1 VDQGEVLTDFRLICQ
16 FNPLLQEYKGAI
28 MDREQALEIVNR
40 NIKNPQ
46 MVKHMLATE
55 AVMRAL
61 ARRFGEDEDRWGL
74 AGLLHDADA
83 EIAISEEQELVA
95 PKLTGTGP
103 APSGKHSTMPAQGLL
118 VPKLTQ
124 NALDEES
131 ADAIAS
137 HNPYTGIKPK
147 GRMGWALYAAD
158 PLTGLIVASALV
170 LPDKKLAAL
179 TAPSVLKRFAETR
192 FAKGANREQI
202 AASSELGV
210 TLEEFVEL
218 GLTAMKAIAEDIG
231 L

>member
-1 VDQGEVLTDFRLICQ
+1 MI
-16 FNPLLQEYKGAI
+16 I
-28 MDREQALEIVNR
+28 DREQALEIVNR

-61 ARRFGEDEDRWGL
+61 AQRFGEDEDRWGL

-83 EIAISEEQELVA
+83 EIAAPEEQGLV
-95 PKLTGTGP
+95 
-103 APSGKHSTMPAQGLL
+103 

-124 NALDEES
+124 ESLDEES
-131 ADAIAS
+131 ACAIAS
-137 HNPYTGIKPK
+137 HNTYTGIKPK
-147 GRMGWALYAAD
+147 SRMGWALYAAD

-170 LPDKKLAAL
+170 LPGKKLAAL
-179 TAPSVLKRFAETR
+179 TAQSVLKRFAEAR

-202 AASSELGV
+202 ASSSELGV
-210 TLEEFVEL
+210 TLEDFVEM
-218 GLTAMKAIAEDIG
+218 GLAAMKGIAGDIG

>member
-1 VDQGEVLTDFRLICQ
+1 
-16 FNPLLQEYKGAI
+16 
-28 MDREQALEIVNR
+28 MDRGQALEIVNR
-40 NIKNPQ
+40 HISNPQ

-83 EIAISEEQELVA
+83 EIATSEEQ
-95 PKLTGTGP
+95 
-103 APSGKHSTMPAQGLL
+103 GLD

-124 NALDEES
+124 DVLDEEIFT
-131 ADAIAS
+131 AIAS
-137 HNPYTGIKPK
+137 HNPYTGIRPK
-147 GRMGWALYAAD
+147 GRMGWALHAAD

-170 LPDKKLAAL
+170 LPDKKLAGL
-179 TAPSVLKRFAETR
+179 TAESVMKRFAEAR

-202 AASSELGV
+202 AACSELGIPI
-210 TLEEFVEL
+210 EEFVEI
-218 GLTAMKAIAEDIG
+218 GLTAMKAIAGDIG

>member
-1 VDQGEVLTDFRLICQ
+1 VDQSEVLTDFRFICQ

-46 MVKHMLATE
+46 MAKHMLATE

-83 EIAISEEQELVA
+83 ETAAPEEQ
-95 PKLTGTGP
+95 
-103 APSGKHSTMPAQGLL
+103 GLI
-118 VPKLTQ
+118 VPKLAQ

-218 GLTAMKAIAEDIG
+218 GLSAMKAIAEDIG

>member
-1 VDQGEVLTDFRLICQ
+1 M
-16 FNPLLQEYKGAI
+16 NH
-28 MDREQALEIVNR
+28 EQALEIVNR
-40 NIKNPQ
+40 YIKSPQ

-74 AGLLHDADA
+74 VGLLHDADA
-83 EIAISEEQELVA
+83 EIAVSGEQELAGPKVTGSGQA
-95 PKLTGTGP
+95 P
-103 APSGKHSTMPAQGLL
+103 AGKHSTMPAQGLL

-124 NALDEES
+124 NRLDEES
-131 ADAIAS
+131 AAAIAS
-137 HNPYTGIKPK
+137 HNPYTGFKPK

-170 LPDKKLAAL
+170 LPDKKLAGL
-179 TAPSVLKRFAETR
+179 TAESVKKRFAEAR

-202 AASSELGV
+202 AACSEIGV
-210 TLEEFVEL
+210 TLEEFIEI
-218 GLTAMKAIAEDIG
+218 GLAAMKAIAGDIG

>member
-1 VDQGEVLTDFRLICQ
+1 
-16 FNPLLQEYKGAI
+16 
-28 MDREQALEIVNR
+28 
-40 NIKNPQ
+40 
-46 MVKHMLATE
+46 
-55 AVMRAL
+55 
-61 ARRFGEDEDRWGL
+61 
-74 AGLLHDADA
+74 
-83 EIAISEEQELVA
+83 
-95 PKLTGTGP
+95 
-103 APSGKHSTMPAQGLL
+103 
-118 VPKLTQ
+118 
-124 NALDEES
+124 
-131 ADAIAS
+131 
-137 HNPYTGIKPK
+137 
-147 GRMGWALYAAD
+147 LYAAD

>member
-1 VDQGEVLTDFRLICQ
+1 
-16 FNPLLQEYKGAI
+16 
-28 MDREQALEIVNR
+28 MDREQALEIVNQ

-61 ARRFGEDEDRWGL
+61 AKRFGEDEDRWGL

-83 EIAISEEQELVA
+83 EIAASEEQGLV
-95 PKLTGTGP
+95 
-103 APSGKHSTMPAQGLL
+103 
-118 VPKLTQ
+118 VPGLTQ
-124 NALDEES
+124 DRIDEES
-131 ADAIAS
+131 AAAIAS

-179 TAPSVLKRFAETR
+179 TAQSVLKRFAETR

-202 AASSELGV
+202 AACSELDV
-210 TLEEFVEL
+210 TLEEFVEI
-218 GLTAMKAIAEDIG
+218 GLAAMKGIAGDIG

>member
-1 VDQGEVLTDFRLICQ
+1 MDQGEVLKGSCFIRQ
-16 FNPLLQEYKGAI
+16 FSPLLQEYKVAI
-28 MDREQALEIVNR
+28 MDRNQALEIVNR

-74 AGLLHDADA
+74 GGLLHDADA
-83 EIAISEEQELVA
+83 EIAVSEEQGLV
-95 PKLTGTGP
+95 
-103 APSGKHSTMPAQGLL
+103 

-124 NALDEES
+124 NRLDDES
-131 ADAIAS
+131 VAAIAS

-147 GRMGWALYAAD
+147 GRMGWALYTAD

-179 TAPSVLKRFAETR
+179 TAQSVQKRFAETR

-202 AASSELGV
+202 AACSELGV
-210 TLEEFVEL
+210 TLEEFIEI
-218 GLTAMKAIAEDIG
+218 GLAAMKAIAENIG

>member
-1 VDQGEVLTDFRLICQ
+1 
-16 FNPLLQEYKGAI
+16 
-28 MDREQALEIVNR
+28 MDRKQALEVVNR
-40 NIKNPQ
+40 YISNPN
-46 MVKHMLATE
+46 MLKHMLATE

-61 ARRFGEDEDRWGL
+61 ARRFGEDEQRWGL

-83 EIAISEEQELVA
+83 EIATPEEQESVVSKPKGNGAA
-95 PKLTGTGP
+95 PV
-103 APSGKHSTMPAQGLL
+103 SKHATMLAQGLL

-124 NALDEES
+124 NMLDEES
-131 ADAIAS
+131 AAAIAS

-170 LPDKKLAAL
+170 LPDKKLAGL
-179 TAPSVLKRFAETR
+179 TAESVLKRFAETR

-210 TLEEFVEL
+210 TLEEFVEI
-218 GLTAMKAIAEDIG
+218 GLAAMKGIAGNIG

>member
-1 VDQGEVLTDFRLICQ
+1 
-16 FNPLLQEYKGAI
+16 
-28 MDREQALEIVNR
+28 MDREQALEVVNR
-40 NIKNPQ
+40 YISSPN
-46 MVKHMLATE
+46 MLKHMLATE

-83 EIAISEEQELVA
+83 EIAVSEEGESVVSK
-95 PKLTGTGP
+95 PKGNGP
-103 APSGKHSTMPAQGLL
+103 APVSKHATMAAQGLL

-124 NALDEES
+124 NMLDEES
-131 ADAIAS
+131 AAAIAS

-170 LPDKKLAAL
+170 LPDKKLDGL
-179 TAPSVLKRFAETR
+179 TAESVLKRFAEAR
-192 FAKGANREQI
+192 FARGANREQM
-202 AASSELGV
+202 AACSELGV
-210 TLEEFVEL
+210 TIEEFIEM
-218 GLTAMKAIAEDIG
+218 GLAAMKAIAGDLG

>member
-1 VDQGEVLTDFRLICQ
+1 VDQGEVLTGSRFICQ
-16 FNPLLQEYKGAI
+16 FNPLLQEYKVVI
-28 MDREQALEIVNR
+28 MDREQALEIVNQ

-61 ARRFGEDEDRWGL
+61 ALRFGEDEDRWGL

-83 EIAISEEQELVA
+83 EIATSEEQGLV
-95 PKLTGTGP
+95 
-103 APSGKHSTMPAQGLL
+103 

-124 NALDEES
+124 NGLDEES
-131 ADAIAS
+131 AAAIAS

-179 TAPSVLKRFAETR
+179 TAQSVLKRFAETR

-202 AASSELGV
+202 AASSQLGV
-210 TLEEFVEL
+210 TLEEFIEI
-218 GLTAMKAIAEDIG
+218 GLAAMKAIAGNIG

>member
-1 VDQGEVLTDFRLICQ
+1 MDRDEVPTGSRIIRQ
-16 FNPLLQEYKGAI
+16 FNPVLREYKVAI
-28 MDREQALEIVNR
+28 MDRNQALEIVNR
-40 NIKNPQ
+40 HIKNPQ

-83 EIAISEEQELVA
+83 EIASSEEQGLV
-95 PKLTGTGP
+95 
-103 APSGKHSTMPAQGLL
+103 

-124 NALDEES
+124 NGLDEES
-131 ADAIAS
+131 AAAIAS
-137 HNPYTGIKPK
+137 HNPYTGIRPK

-158 PLTGLIVASALV
+158 PLTGLIIASALI

-179 TAPSVLKRFAETR
+179 AVHSVLKRFAETR

-210 TLEEFVEL
+210 TLEEFVQI
-218 GLTAMKAIAEDIG
+218 GLAAMKSIAGDIG

>member
-1 VDQGEVLTDFRLICQ
+1 MAAVEEIFTMFPPTDFTISFRAYFEQRKAPRRLTLMTSVPFLFGHAQ
-16 FNPLLQEYKGAI
+16 N
-28 MDREQALEIVNR
+28 QAVPNDASIVNQ

-83 EIAISEEQELVA
+83 EIASSEQQGLVVPKSTGDGLA
-95 PKLTGTGP
+95 PV
-103 APSGKHSTMPAQGLL
+103 GKHSTMPAQGLL

-124 NALDEES
+124 DSLDEES
-131 ADAIAS
+131 TAAIAS

-147 GRMGWALYAAD
+147 GRMGWALYSAD

-170 LPDKKLAAL
+170 LPGKKLAAL
-179 TAPSVLKRFAETR
+179 TAQSVLKRFAEAR
-192 FAKGANREQI
+192 FAKGATGSKLQPVQ
-202 AASSELGV
+202 S
-210 TLEEFVEL
+210 
-218 GLTAMKAIAEDIG
+218 
-231 L
+231 

>member
-1 VDQGEVLTDFRLICQ
+1 
-16 FNPLLQEYKGAI
+16 
-28 MDREQALEIVNR
+28 MDREQALEIVNQ

-46 MVKHMLATE
+46 MAKHMLATE

-61 ARRFGEDEDRWGL
+61 ARRFGEDENRWGL

-83 EIAISEEQELVA
+83 EIAIPEEQGLV
-95 PKLTGTGP
+95 
-103 APSGKHSTMPAQGLL
+103 
-118 VPKLTQ
+118 VPKLTH
-124 NALDEES
+124 NGLDEES
-131 ADAIAS
+131 AAAIAS

-179 TAPSVLKRFAETR
+179 TAQSVQKRFAETR

-210 TLEEFVEL
+210 TLEEFIEI
-218 GLTAMKAIAEDIG
+218 GLAAMKAIAGNIG

>member
-1 VDQGEVLTDFRLICQ
+1 MEHK
-16 FNPLLQEYKGAI
+16 EAAM

-40 NIKNPQ
+40 YIKNPQ

-83 EIAISEEQELVA
+83 EIAVSKE
-95 PKLTGTGP
+95 
-103 APSGKHSTMPAQGLL
+103 QGLV

-124 NALDEES
+124 NGLDEES

-179 TAPSVLKRFAETR
+179 TAQSVLKRFAEAR
-192 FAKGANREQI
+192 FAKGADRKQI

-210 TLEEFVEL
+210 TLEEFIEM
-218 GLTAMKAIAEDIG
+218 GLAAMKSIAVDIG

>member
-1 VDQGEVLTDFRLICQ
+1 M
-16 FNPLLQEYKGAI
+16 

-40 NIKNPQ
+40 YIKNPQ

-83 EIAISEEQELVA
+83 EIALSKE
-95 PKLTGTGP
+95 
-103 APSGKHSTMPAQGLL
+103 QGLV

-124 NALDEES
+124 DGLDEES
-131 ADAIAS
+131 AAAIAS
-137 HNPYTGIKPK
+137 HNPFTGIKPK
-147 GRMGWALYAAD
+147 GRMAWALYAAD
-158 PLTGLIVASALV
+158 PLTGLIVASVLV
-170 LPDKKLAAL
+170 LPDKKLASL
-179 TAPSVLKRFAETR
+179 TSQSVLKRFTEGR

-210 TLEEFVEL
+210 TLEEFIEM
-218 GLTAMKAIAEDIG
+218 GLAAMRSVAGDIG